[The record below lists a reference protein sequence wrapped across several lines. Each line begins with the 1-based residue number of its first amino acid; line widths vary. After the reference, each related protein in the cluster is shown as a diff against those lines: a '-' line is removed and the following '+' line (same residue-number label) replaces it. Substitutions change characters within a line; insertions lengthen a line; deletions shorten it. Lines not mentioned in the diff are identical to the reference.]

1 MQKIYNKIEKN
12 SSPMP
17 HDLTRFKKA
26 QERDYETALAEI
38 RAGEKQSHWM
48 WYIFPQLDGLGFSE
62 ISHYYGIKG
71 IEEARAYLADDL
83 LRSHLVE
90 ISESLLALESNNA
103 TQVMGHPDDLKLKS
117 SMTLFLLAA
126 ECDSKYE
133 KEAQVFKSVLKKFFA
148 GEMDKQTVEMTRKK
162 LQ

>member
-1 MQKIYNKIEKN
+1 
-12 SSPMP
+12 MP

-26 QERDYETALAEI
+26 QEHDYETAIAEV
-38 RAGEKQSHWM
+38 RSGQKQSHWM

-71 IEEARAYLADDL
+71 IEEAREYLADDF

-103 TQVMGHPDDLKLKS
+103 TQVMGYPDDLKLKS
-117 SMTLFLLAA
+117 SMTLFLLASGH
-126 ECDSKYE
+126 DSKYE
-133 KEAQVFKSVLKKFFA
+133 KEARVFKAVLDKYFD
-148 GEMDKQTVEMTRKK
+148 GEMDEQTVEMTQKEI
-162 LQ
+162 QC

>member
-1 MQKIYNKIEKN
+1 
-12 SSPMP
+12 MP

-48 WYIFPQLDGLGFSE
+48 WYIFPQLEGLGFSE
-62 ISHYYGIKG
+62 ISQYYGIKG
-71 IEEARAYLADDL
+71 IEEAREYLADDL

-90 ISESLLALESNNA
+90 ISEGLLALESNNA
-103 TQVMGHPDDLKLKS
+103 TQVMGYPDDLKLKS
-117 SMTLFLLAA
+117 SMTLFLLATG
-126 ECDSKYE
+126 CDSKYE
-133 KEAQVFKSVLKKFFA
+133 KEARVFKAVLDKYFG

>member
-1 MQKIYNKIEKN
+1 
-12 SSPMP
+12 MP

-38 RAGEKQSHWM
+38 RAGEKRSHWM

-71 IEEARAYLADDL
+71 IEEAQAYLADDM
-83 LRSHLVE
+83 LRSHLLE
-90 ISESLLALESNNA
+90 ISESLLVLESNNA
-103 TQVMGHPDDLKLKS
+103 IQVMGYPDDLKLKS
-117 SMTLFLLAA
+117 SMTLFLLSA
-126 ECDSKYE
+126 ERDSKYE

-148 GEMDKQTVEMTRKK
+148 GEMDGQTVEMAQKEI
-162 LQ
+162 QC

>member
-1 MQKIYNKIEKN
+1 
-12 SSPMP
+12 MP

-26 QERDYETALAEI
+26 QELDYETALAEI
-38 RAGEKQSHWM
+38 RSGQKQSHWM

-62 ISHYYGIKG
+62 ISQYYGIKG
-71 IEEARAYLADDL
+71 IEEARAYLADDF

-103 TQVMGHPDDLKLKS
+103 TQVMGYPDDLKLKS
-117 SMTLFLLAA
+117 SMTLFLLASGH
-126 ECDSKYE
+126 DSKYE

-148 GEMDKQTVEMTRKK
+148 GEMDGQTVEMTRKEK
-162 LQ
+162 

>member
-1 MQKIYNKIEKN
+1 
-12 SSPMP
+12 MP

-71 IEEARAYLADDL
+71 IEEAQAYLADDM
-83 LRSHLVE
+83 LRSHLLE

-103 TQVMGHPDDLKLKS
+103 TQVMGYPDDLKLKS
-117 SMTLFLLAA
+117 SMTLFLLASGHNA
-126 ECDSKYE
+126 KYD
-133 KEAQVFKSVLKKFFA
+133 KEARMFTSVLKKFFA
-148 GEMDKQTVEMTRKK
+148 GEMDGQTVEMTRKEK
-162 LQ
+162 

>member
-48 WYIFPQLDGLGFSE
+48 WYIFPQLEGLGFSE
-62 ISHYYGIKG
+62 ISQYYGIKG
-71 IEEARAYLADDL
+71 IEEALEYLADDL

-90 ISESLLALESNNA
+90 ISEGLIALESNNA
-103 TQVMGHPDDLKLKS
+103 TLVMGYPDDLKLKS

-126 ECDSKYE
+126 ERDSKYE
-133 KEAQVFKSVLKKFFA
+133 KEARVFKAVLDKYFG
-148 GEMDKQTVEMTRKK
+148 GEMDGQTVEMTQKEK
-162 LQ
+162 

>member
-1 MQKIYNKIEKN
+1 
-12 SSPMP
+12 MP
-17 HDLTRFKKA
+17 HDLIRFKKA
-26 QERDYETALAEI
+26 QEHDYETALAEI
-38 RAGEKQSHWM
+38 RSGQKQSHWM

-62 ISHYYGIKG
+62 ISQYYGIKG

-103 TQVMGHPDDLKLKS
+103 TQVMGYPDDLKLKS

-126 ECDSKYE
+126 ERDSKYE

-148 GEMDKQTVEMTRKK
+148 GEMDGQTVEMTRKEK
-162 LQ
+162 

>member
-1 MQKIYNKIEKN
+1 
-12 SSPMP
+12 MP

-26 QERDYETALAEI
+26 QELDYETALAEI

-83 LRSHLVE
+83 LRSHLME

-103 TQVMGHPDDLKLKS
+103 TLVMGYPDDLKLKS
-117 SMTLFLLAA
+117 SMTLFLLASGH
-126 ECDSKYE
+126 DSKYE
-133 KEAQVFKSVLKKFFA
+133 KEARVFKAVLEKYFD
-148 GEMDKQTVEMTRKK
+148 GEMDAQTVEMSQKEI
-162 LQ
+162 QC